1 MGEIG
6 ESSRTASEAA
16 VPLRTAR
23 LILRQWRP
31 SDLEPFAQ
39 LNADPEVMR
48 FFPARLSRAES
59 DALAERIRLRIEEA
73 GIGLFALESRE
84 SGEFLGFTGL
94 NPMPEW
100 SPGSGFLEIGWRLRR
115 EAWGRGYATEAALEC
130 LRFAGEQGVPEVWSL
145 TARLNIPSIAVMRRI
160 GLEYVTALDHP
171 DVDGPLKPHVFHRR
185 GLT

>member
-1 MGEIG
+1 MGEP
-6 ESSRTASEAA
+6 RTAWERT
-16 VPLRTAR
+16 VIPPRTAR

-48 FFPARLSRAES
+48 FFPAPLSREES

-73 GIGLFALESRE
+73 GVGLFALELRE

-130 LRFAGEQGVPEVWSL
+130 LRFAGEHGVPEVWSL

-160 GLEYVTALDHP
+160 GLEYVAALDHP
-171 DVDGPLKPHVFHRR
+171 DVDGPLKPHVFYRR